1 MSAAVTLRSWLYRL
15 AASVSSA
22 WHYDRLFRWMVIG
35 AGVALTVFVLRPKD
49 PATPLPTASAP
60 TSSAPA
66 SLGPTYGASTT
77 GTSLVPPV
85 PPALP
90 KIAPG
95 RSLDGVTITP
105 APTDGFGTV
114 PSAGRRVAP

>member
-1 MSAAVTLRSWLYRL
+1 MRAAVTLRSWLYRL
-15 AASVSSA
+15 AMSVPSA
-22 WHYDRLFRWMVIG
+22 WHYDRMFRWMVIG
-35 AGVALTVFVLRPKD
+35 AGVSLAVFVLRPKD
-49 PATPLPTASAP
+49 PVTPRPIAG
-60 TSSAPA
+60 SSAPA
-66 SLGPTYGASTT
+66 SLGPTYGASAARTA
-77 GTSLVPPV
+77 LV

-114 PSAGRRVAP
+114 PLTTRK

>member
-22 WHYDRLFRWMVIG
+22 WHYDRVFRWVVIG
-35 AGVALTVFVLRPKD
+35 AGVSLTVFVLRPKD
-49 PATPLPTASAP
+49 PATSRPTASAP
-60 TSSAPA
+60 TSSVSAN
-66 SLGPTYGASTT
+66 LGPTYGASAA
-77 GTSLVPPV
+77 GTPLAPPV
-85 PPALP
+85 APAPP

-114 PSAGRRVAP
+114 PPAGRK

>member
-1 MSAAVTLRSWLYRL
+1 MRAAVTLRSWLYRL
-15 AASVSSA
+15 ATAVPSA
-22 WHYDRLFRWMVIG
+22 WHYDRVFRWMVIG
-35 AGVALTVFVLRPKD
+35 AGVSLTVFVLRPKD
-49 PATPLPTASAP
+49 PATPRP

-66 SLGPTYGASTT
+66 SLSPTYGASAA
-77 GTSLVPPV
+77 GTPLAPPV

-95 RSLDGVTITP
+95 RSLDGVTVTA

-114 PSAGRRVAP
+114 PSAGRR